1 MFKKPKQNRIFQDL
15 VTQIEEAI
23 LNGKLKPGDRLPPE
37 RGLQEMFETS
47 RGSLREAL
55 RVLEEKGLID
65 IRTGAG
71 GGSVVKT
78 PGTEQVSQS
87 LGFLIRYQQV
97 SLDHLAQFREDVEGT
112 VVALATERAD
122 AADVALLK
130 DLLNEA
136 ESNINGG
143 IDHIEGFLEADRRI
157 HLEFS
162 RIAGNPIYASV
173 LQSVHE
179 NIHRYY
185 EKFLPKKE
193 NIIMENYR
201 DLCDIVAAVEKGQ
214 PDQAKALAQTH
225 VRRFNRHM
233 STAAGLPHANLIE
246 EETL

>member
-23 LNGKLKPGDRLPPE
+23 LDGKLNPGDRLPPE
-37 RGLQEMFETS
+37 RDLQEMFETS

-78 PGTEQVSQS
+78 PGTGQVSQS

-97 SLDHLAQFREDVEGT
+97 SLDHLAEFREDVEGT
-112 VVALATERAD
+112 VVALAAERAD

-130 DLLNEA
+130 GLLKEA
-136 ESNINGG
+136 EANLNGG
-143 IDHIEGFLEADRRI
+143 LAHLDVFLQADRRI

-162 RIAGNPIYASV
+162 RIAGNPVYASV

-185 EKFLPKKE
+185 EKFLPKEEHIIKE
-193 NIIMENYR
+193 NYQ
-201 DLCDIVAAVEKGQ
+201 DLCDLVAAVEKGQ
-214 PDQAKALAQTH
+214 PDRAKTLARKH
-225 VRRFNRHM
+225 VRRFNSHM
-233 STAAGLPHANLIE
+233 SAAARRGRTE
-246 EETL
+246 

>member
-1 MFKKPKQNRIFQDL
+1 MFKKPQQNRIFQAL

-23 LNGKLKPGDRLPPE
+23 LDRKLKPGDRLPPE
-37 RGLQEMFETS
+37 RNLQEMFETS

-78 PGTEQVSQS
+78 PGTEQISQN
-87 LGFLIRYQQV
+87 LAFLIRYQQV

-112 VVALATERAD
+112 VVALAAERAG

-130 DLLNEA
+130 DLLKEA
-136 ESNINGG
+136 EASLNNGLA
-143 IDHIEGFLEADRRI
+143 DLDGFLRADRRL

-162 RIAGNPIYASV
+162 RIAGNPVYASV

-185 EKFLPKKE
+185 EKFLPKEQDIVKE
-193 NIIMENYR
+193 NFQ

-214 PDQAKALAQTH
+214 PDQAKILARKH

-233 STAAGLPHANLIE
+233 NRHLDRNPGGNTP
-246 EETL
+246 